1 MFHVEHISHI
11 FMGII
16 ERIKMYCEYKG
27 ITVNKFEVSSGIAR
41 GSLRYVKQSIGSEK
55 LSGIIKS
62 FPDLD
67 ISWLITGEGSMIKI
81 TNTYIKEELK
91 SLDESEHNKIM
102 DRINLMP
109 SDTNLILFYEKAIE
123 EKDKEI
129 LKLQAENFMLKKKEQ
144 KNL

>member
-1 MFHVEHISHI
+1 MFHVEHISHL

-16 ERIKMYCEYKG
+16 ERIKMYCKYKG
-27 ITVNKFEVSSGIAR
+27 ITVNKFEISSGIAR

-55 LSGIIKS
+55 LSGIIKA

-67 ISWLITGEGSMIKI
+67 ISWLITGEGPMIKI
-81 TNTYIKEELK
+81 TSTYIEEDLK
-91 SLDESEHNKIM
+91 SLNESEHDKIT

-109 SDTNLILFYEKAIE
+109 GDTDLILFYEKAIE

-129 LKLQAENFMLKKKEQ
+129 LRLQAENFMLKKKEQ